1 MTAASTAAM
10 AAMTPSIQ
18 NRPSASPALAEYRVG
33 GEFDVAAVVAGVM
46 RFCAC
51 HHFHA
56 LFAAHVATA
65 ASELANNLWLYAH
78 HGGVV
83 RVRLLTDTESA
94 GVELVAEDDGPGIAD
109 LAQALREG
117 YSSGGGMG
125 CGLPGVQRLMDA
137 LQIDT
142 GPGRGT
148 RVVARKWQ
156 LRRG

>member
-1 MTAASTAAM
+1 MTATMKASS
-10 AAMTPSIQ
+10 PV
-18 NRPSASPALAEYRVG
+18 SARLSPALAEYRVG
-33 GEFDVAAVVAGVM
+33 GEFDVAAVVSGVT
-46 RFCAC
+46 RFCAG

-56 LFAAHVATA
+56 VFAAHVATA

-78 HGGVV
+78 HGGLV
-83 RVRLLTDTESA
+83 RIRLLTETESA

-125 CGLPGVQRLMDA
+125 CGLPGVQRLMDT